1 MTEDEAN
8 LLGPLIQRAPMPHAA
23 GMDALEARLVTVQ
36 EVPQKVELQFF
47 AVRGQDR
54 TRMPSPAAH
63 AMVRELIPQ
72 RPIGELSDVEML
84 VEVSVLRAEVARLR
98 PVYKAARALRDIHAN
113 AGTDVRSTPNL
124 REVDD
129 RCQELI
135 DAVDAAIADEEK
147 RA

>member
-8 LLGPLIQRAPMPHAA
+8 LLGPVIQRAPMPHAA

-36 EVPQKVELQFF
+36 EVPPKVELQFF

-72 RPIGELSDVEML
+72 RPIGELSDVELL
-84 VEVSVLRAEVARLR
+84 VEVSVLRAEAMRMR
-98 PVYKAARALRDIHAN
+98 PVYAAAKAWRADRRQIEQALLTRDHEA
-113 AGTDVRSTPNL
+113 A
-124 REVDD
+124 D
-129 RCQELI
+129 RLI
-135 DAVDAAIADEEK
+135 AAVDAAISDEEK
-147 RA
+147 T